1 MKPWGFFNRHRNP
14 GKQRLLIN
22 QHKIT
27 WLACDKSLFVVKE
40 KKQGNQWCLFL
51 YVNKSLRR
59 SRSKV
64 FLGKAVLKICSKFTG
79 EHPCRSAISIKLQS
93 KFIEITLRH
102 GCSPVKLLYVFR
114 RPFPKNTF
122 GQLLLVKD
130 GYSTVL
136 ARIADTQ

>member
-1 MKPWGFFNRHRNP
+1 MKPWCFFNRHRNP

-79 EHPCRSAISIKLQS
+79 EHPCRSAICCIFSEQLFLGTPLGDCFWSFYVMRSKNKIKQELPA
-93 KFIEITLRH
+93 
-102 GCSPVKLLYVFR
+102 GNNKL
-114 RPFPKNTF
+114 
-122 GQLLLVKD
+122 
-130 GYSTVL
+130 
-136 ARIADTQ
+136 